1 MSKADWRSR
10 IAIDPQICHG
20 QPCIRGTRIMLSILV
35 DCIANGDTVE
45 EILSAYPALRREDI
59 QAAVR
64 FAAQTKTA

>member
-1 MSKADWRSR
+1 
-10 IAIDPQICHG
+10 
-20 QPCIRGTRIMLSILV
+20 MLSILV

>member
-64 FAAQTKTA
+64 FAAHTKTA